1 MAGKMRKVLVAAA
14 LLLAAAAAFAAGKRT
29 ITGRIQ
35 IYGNAPHTF
44 VGFVTTDGKQFSL
57 DIDPAAKFSIQD
69 ITEHQGEQL
78 KLTGVVNEKELI
90 GFQTLRDGRFIVSK
104 FKTTGKGSPKRE
116 QEIAPTN

>member
-1 MAGKMRKVLVAAA
+1 M
-14 LLLAAAAAFAAGKRT
+14 
-29 ITGRIQ
+29 
-35 IYGNAPHTF
+35 
-44 VGFVTTDGKQFSL
+44 GFVTNDGKQFSL

-104 FKTTGKGSPKRE
+104 FKTTGKGSPKRTE
-116 QEIAPTN
+116 TCKSPPFPGGGFFLPAPAFSLNFSPKKLRATI